1 MGAGASSK
9 SNRKKGEIDRM
20 VTMARSSMTRS
31 QKRASAA
38 LAKISDMGQEQCLEM
53 AEQGVIAVTVGNLSE
68 SKNASVRLNS
78 AKILKNLSKYPAN
91 YAQLIEAGR
100 PPPTEGAART
110 MVELFRHK
118 KPRDLHLELVHGVN
132 ELAQAVESRPQLVE
146 SVPHLIKFVQ
156 VSDLERQFKIMKMG
170 GMHLA
175 FQYVQSEFHTY
186 KHKSLAMKI
195 LAEISAA
202 IACHKY
208 VFGYED
214 KQGIHI
220 ISRLCRIK
228 DEEMVP
234 FCARTVERLVVEEKN
249 AKAFVEEGVLK
260 EFQWMLSHQTPTV
273 ILGALEA
280 LGAIARFPPVLGLA
294 QFQQRSDVRS
304 VCPLTSNPHEALRI
318 AAVRLLALLAQHPQ
332 NKARIIY
339 NGGHEVLLYHGE
351 HSPYPDVKELAKYA
365 AADLLNLPEAR
376 LNKTLH
382 RAAHRFRDNARNAL
396 DDLEE
401 RMSTS
406 SQKDRGK
413 ELVAK
418 ILKQQGEE
426 EESSD
431 DDK

>member
-1 MGAGASSK
+1 
-9 SNRKKGEIDRM
+9 
-20 VTMARSSMTRS
+20 MARSSMTRS

-38 LAKISDMGQEQCLEM
+38 LAKISDMGEEQCLEM

-68 SKNASVRLNS
+68 SKNAVVRLNS
-78 AKILKNLSKYPAN
+78 AKILKNLSKYATNRP
-91 YAQLIEAGR
+91 QLIE
-100 PPPTEGAART
+100 EGAART

-118 KPRDLHLELVHGVN
+118 KPRALHLELVHGVN
-132 ELAQAVESRPQLVE
+132 ELGQGKEARPQLVE
-146 SVPHLIKFVQ
+146 AVPYIIKFVQ
-156 VSDLERQFKIMKMG
+156 TADLVRQMLGLSAIGRIAEHEECQFKIMKMG
-170 GMHLA
+170 AMHLA

-195 LAEISAA
+195 LAEISTS

-208 VFGYED
+208 ILGYED
-214 KQGIHI
+214 KQGTHI

-234 FCARTVERLVVEEKN
+234 FCAKTVERLVVEEKN
-249 AKAFVEEGVLK
+249 AKAFVEKGVLK
-260 EFQWMLSHQTPTV
+260 EFLWMLAHSTPTV
-273 ILGALEA
+273 VLGALDA
-280 LGAIARFPPVLGLA
+280 LGALARFPPL
-294 QFQQRSDVRS
+294 QRVIVEWKFLPL

-318 AAVRLLALLAQHPQ
+318 SAVKLLALLAQHPQ

-339 NGGHEVLLYHGE
+339 NGAHEVLLYHGE
-351 HSPYPDVKELAKYA
+351 HSSYPDVKELARLA

-376 LNKTLH
+376 LNKTLQ
-382 RAAHRFRDNARNAL
+382 RAAYRFKDNARNAL

-401 RMSTS
+401 RMSNS

-418 ILKQQGEE
+418 ILKQQGQE

-431 DDK
+431 DEK